1 MKIFLVVVLSL
12 ITTLAAQAQ
21 TDTTHQKKEN
31 STQTNPPAK
40 KNLSQTLMGTGPG
53 DHFMIQ
59 FGYAGWSNVPDSIIT
74 TGFSRSFNFYF
85 MFNFPF
91 KSDPRLSV
99 GAGLGVG
106 WANIFFDKQ
115 EVLITAQNATLA
127 FPNQAASNHFKK
139 YKLVSSFL
147 DVPIELRFALD
158 PEHLNSS
165 WKFAIGTKVGLLLST
180 YTKAKNLENAQNQ
193 ALNDYIE
200 KEKSNKYFNSYQLQ
214 ATFRVS
220 YGFLGIYGQ
229 YQLTPIIKSAA
240 GPNIYPYEIG
250 IVLSGL

>member
-1 MKIFLVVVLSL
+1 MSL

-21 TDTTHQKKEN
+21 TDSTHKKKEN
-31 STQTNPPAK
+31 TTQSNPPAK
-40 KNLSQTLMGTGPG
+40 KNLKQTLLGTGPG

-59 FGYAGWSNVPDSIIT
+59 FGYAGWTNVPDSIIT

-91 KSDPRLSV
+91 ASDPRLSV
-99 GAGLGVG
+99 GAGLGIG

-115 EVLITAQNATLA
+115 EVLITAQNPTLA
-127 FPNQAASNHFKK
+127 FPNLAASNHFKK

-158 PEHLNSS
+158 PEHMNSS

-180 YTKAKNLENAQNQ
+180 YTKAKNLETAQNQ

-214 ATFRVS
+214 GTFRVS
-220 YGFLGIYGQ
+220 YGFLGIYAQ

>member
-12 ITTLAAQAQ
+12 ITTTATLAQ
-21 TDTTHQKKEN
+21 TDSTHHKKDSIPHN
-31 STQTNPPAK
+31 TKPAK
-40 KNLSQTLMGTGPG
+40 TNLSQTLLGTGPA
-53 DHFMIQ
+53 DHFLIQ

-91 KSDPRLSV
+91 KTDPRLSV

-115 EVLITAQNATLA
+115 QVLITAQNPTLA

-158 PEHLNSS
+158 PEHMNSS
-165 WKFAIGTKVGLLLST
+165 WKFAVGTKVGLLLST
-180 YTKAKNLENAQNQ
+180 YTKAKNMENAQNQ
-193 ALNDYIE
+193 PLNDYIE
-200 KEKSNKYFNSYQLQ
+200 KEKSNKYFNSYQLD
-214 ATFRVS
+214 ATLRIS
-220 YGFLGIYGQ
+220 YGVLGIYGQ
-229 YQLTPIIKSAA
+229 YQLTPIIKSVA

-250 IVLSGL
+250 IVISGL

>member
-1 MKIFLVVVLSL
+1 MSL
-12 ITTLAAQAQ
+12 ITTLAARAQ
-21 TDTTHQKKEN
+21 TDSTHHKKD
-31 STQTNPPAK
+31 SVAHAQPPAK
-40 KNLSQTLMGTGPG
+40 KNLKTTLLGTGPG

-59 FGYAGWSNVPDSIIT
+59 FGYAGWSNVPDTIIT
-74 TGFSRSFNFYF
+74 TGFSRSFNFYI
-85 MFNFPF
+85 MLNFPF
-91 KSDPRLSV
+91 ASDPRLSV

-115 EVLITAQNATLA
+115 EVLITALNPTLA

-158 PEHLNSS
+158 PEHYNSS
-165 WKFAIGTKVGLLLST
+165 WKFALGTKVGLLLST

-193 ALNDYIE
+193 PLNDYIE
-200 KEKSNKYFNSYQLQ
+200 KEKSNKYFNAYQMQ

-220 YGFLGIYGQ
+220 YGFFGIYGQ